1 MVRVVQRG
9 AQRTKAIVTALHNYS
24 RTDDDKVVEFDLNR
38 SLDDSLELLRHLLKG
53 NVSVVK
59 QYGEVGRIRGHA
71 GQLGQVFMNL
81 FTNAIQAMAGR
92 DTATLTIATRTFG
105 EQVEVKVTD
114 NGPGIPAEVVPRIF
128 DPFFTTK
135 DVGEGTGLGLS
146 IVHELVARHSGT
158 IEVDTQVGTGTTFVV
173 TLPRSQDARPPKPAA

>member
-1 MVRVVQRG
+1 
-9 AQRTKAIVTALHNYS
+9 
-24 RTDDDKVVEFDLNR
+24 
-38 SLDDSLELLRHLLKG
+38 
-53 NVSVVK
+53 
-59 QYGEVGRIRGHA
+59 
-71 GQLGQVFMNL
+71 
-81 FTNAIQAMAGR
+81 MAGR

-146 IVHELVARHSGT
+146 IVHELVRGT
-158 IEVDTQVGTGTTFVV
+158 PGPSRST
-173 TLPRSQDARPPKPAA
+173 PRWAPAPPSS